1 MDHKLYQYSA
11 LPLRPRFQW
20 PNSAYAAFHVTLFI
34 EHWELAPP
42 PGSVRDQRFISELGP
57 QAPDY
62 RTCTQRDYGN
72 RVGIFR
78 VLDVLDRH
86 AIKASVAIGAS
97 ACERYPALVAEATRR
112 GWEVPA
118 LEAQKSDG

>member
-20 PNSAYAAFHVTLFI
+20 PNGAYAAFHVTLFI

-42 PGSVRDQRFISELGP
+42 PGSVKDQRFISEFGP

-62 RTCTQRDYGN
+62 RTWTQREYGN

-78 VLDVLDRH
+78 VLDVPTGTP
-86 AIKASVAIGAS
+86 S
-97 ACERYPALVAEATRR
+97 RR
-112 GWEVPA
+112 A
-118 LEAQKSDG
+118 

>member
-20 PNSAYAAFHVTLFI
+20 RNGAYAAFHVTLFI
-34 EHWELAPP
+34 EHGIGPP
-42 PGSVRDQRFISELGP
+42 PGSVDQRFISEFGP
-57 QAPDY
+57 QTPDY
-62 RTCTQRDYGN
+62 RTWTQREYGN

-97 ACERYPALVAEATRR
+97 ACERYPALVAEVTRR
-112 GWEVPA
+112 GW
-118 LEAQKSDG
+118 